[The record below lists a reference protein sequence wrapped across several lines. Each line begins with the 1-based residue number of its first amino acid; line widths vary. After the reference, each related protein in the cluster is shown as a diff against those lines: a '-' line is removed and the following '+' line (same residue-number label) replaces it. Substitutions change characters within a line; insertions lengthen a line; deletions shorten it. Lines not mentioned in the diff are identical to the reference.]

1 MKSKRR
7 GIEIRIAEARDA
19 AAMSTLLGELGFPS
33 PAAVVSERLEALDV
47 AEEKTLVA
55 TRRGNVV
62 GLLTL
67 HITPVLHRPTSI
79 GRLAALV
86 VAEHERGKGI
96 GRALVDAAEQF
107 FAERGCKLVEVT
119 SNLRLVDT
127 HSFYERLGYEATS
140 LRFKKSLTRADP
152 ALQPTVAPS
161 AQLPSHASR
170 AQRD

>member
-1 MKSKRR
+1 
-7 GIEIRIAEARDA
+7 
-19 AAMSTLLGELGFPS
+19 
-33 PAAVVSERLEALDV
+33 VSWASHRQQRLSQNVLQALNV

-79 GRLAALV
+79 GRLTALV

-96 GRALVDAAEQF
+96 GRALLDAAEQF

-127 HSFYERLGYEATS
+127 HSFYKRLGYKATS
-140 LRFKKSLTRADP
+140 LRFKKSLTRAC
-152 ALQPTVAPS
+152 AQPTAAPS
-161 AQLPSHASR
+161 AQLPSHASL